1 MTRAVAAIIVVLSA
15 RALVAQTVESFTEP
29 YRKVDL
35 VPAESGVLR
44 SLDVRE
50 GEQVAKNQQ
59 LGGLDCEV
67 QEIALAIARANLEA
81 RGQLESAAAERDL
94 RKSRLAKLQ
103 ELQTSGHATNDEVE
117 RAVADLAVA
126 EANFLA
132 ATEKRKIDEL
142 EFRRIAALIDR
153 RILKSPIDGV
163 VTRIYKEEAEFVGAT
178 STPLMT
184 IMQLDPLR
192 ITFSVPN
199 SHAQALRVG
208 QSVALSL
215 PESKRR
221 AVGQVEFVSPVTDA
235 ESGTVRVKV
244 LLKNSDGQ
252 YRSGVR
258 CEIDLSTTRTPT
270 QP

>member
-1 MTRAVAAIIVVLSA
+1 MN
-15 RALVAQTVESFTEP
+15 RALIAIVIASSAQIASAQTVESFTEP
-29 YRKVDL
+29 CRKVDL

-50 GEQVAKNQQ
+50 GDQVAKNQR
-59 LGGLDCEV
+59 LGALDCEV
-67 QEIALAIARANLEA
+67 QEIALAIARANLDA

-94 RKSRLAKLQ
+94 RKSRLAKFQ
-103 ELQTSGHATNDEVE
+103 ELQSSGHATNDEVE
-117 RAVADLAVA
+117 RAIADLAVA

-142 EFRRIAALIDR
+142 EYRRISALIER

-163 VTRIYKEEAEFVGAT
+163 VTRLYKEEAEFVGGTTA
-178 STPLMT
+178 PFMT

-208 QSVALSL
+208 QSVPLAL

-244 LLKNSDGQ
+244 LLKNSDGH

-258 CEIDLSTTRTPT
+258 CEIELGTTPT
-270 QP
+270 KP

>member
-1 MTRAVAAIIVVLSA
+1 MTRAVVAFLVAVSA
-15 RALVAQTVESFTEP
+15 RALIAQTVESFTEP

-35 VPAESGVLR
+35 VPAETGVLR
-44 SLDVRE
+44 TLDVRE
-50 GEQVAKNQQ
+50 GDRVSKDQRVGA
-59 LGGLDCEV
+59 LDCEV

-103 ELQTSGHATNDEVE
+103 DLRTTGHATQDEID
-117 RAVADLAVA
+117 RAAADLAVA
-126 EANFLA
+126 EANSLA

-142 EFRRIAALIDR
+142 EFRRISALIER

-163 VTRIYKEEAEFVGAT
+163 VTRIYKEESEFVGGSSA
-178 STPLMT
+178 PLMT

-199 SHAQALRVG
+199 SHAQRLRAG
-208 QSVALSL
+208 QSIALTL
-215 PESKRR
+215 PESNRR
-221 AVGQVEFVSPVTDA
+221 AVGLVEYVSPVTEA

-244 LLKNSDGQ
+244 LLKNDDGQ

-258 CEIDLSTTRTPT
+258 CEIDLSTGAP

>member
-1 MTRAVAAIIVVLSA
+1 MHRALAAIFVAASA
-15 RALVAQTVESFTEP
+15 HIASAQTVESFTEP

-50 GEQVAKNQQ
+50 GDQVAKNQR
-59 LGGLDCEV
+59 LGALDCEV
-67 QEIALAIARANLEA
+67 QEIALAIARANLDA
-81 RGQLESAAAERDL
+81 RGQLESTAAERDL

-103 ELQTSGHATNDEVE
+103 ELQTSGHATHDEVE
-117 RAVADLAVA
+117 RAIADLAVA

-142 EFRRIAALIDR
+142 EYRRISALIER

-163 VTRIYKEEAEFVGAT
+163 VTRVYKEEAEFVGGTTA
-178 STPLMT
+178 PLMT

-199 SHAQALRVG
+199 SHTQALRVG
-208 QSVALSL
+208 QSVALAM

-244 LLKNSDGQ
+244 LLKNSEGH

-258 CEIDLSTTRTPT
+258 CEIDLSTTPT

>member
-1 MTRAVAAIIVVLSA
+1 MNRALFAIFVAAGA
-15 RALVAQTVESFTEP
+15 QFATAQTVESFTEP

-44 SLDVRE
+44 SLEVRE
-50 GEQVAKNQQ
+50 GEQVAKNQRV
-59 LGGLDCEV
+59 GALDCEV
-67 QEIALAIARANLEA
+67 QEIALAIARANLDA

-103 ELQTSGHATNDEVE
+103 ELQTSGHATHDEVE
-117 RAVADLAVA
+117 RAIADLAVA

-142 EFRRIAALIDR
+142 EHRRISALIER

-163 VTRIYKEEAEFVGAT
+163 VTRLYKEEAEFVGG
-178 STPLMT
+178 STAPLMT

-208 QSVALSL
+208 QSVALAL

-221 AVGQVEFVSPVTDA
+221 AIGEVEFVSPVTDA

-258 CEIDLSTTRTPT
+258 CEIELSTTPT